1 MPDDLRRASHADRD
15 EVVERLRVAAGDGRL
30 TMAELEERVDAAF
43 AARTYAELAPLTAD
57 LPDQSPETT
66 PAARTGAVPTW
77 GQTRVVGQPGRRWTL
92 ALFSGPERTGRWVV
106 GSRHNAGAVMGSVD
120 LDLREAQFESA
131 EVRIRAFALMGGVDV
146 VVPDDCVLDAGGF
159 ALMGGFD
166 KDDKGEA
173 APPGAPVV
181 RVRGFALMGGIDV
194 RRRSRNGRK
203 GRKEL
208 EP

>member
-1 MPDDLRRASHADRD
+1 MPDDQRRASHADRD

-30 TMAELEERVDAAF
+30 TMSELEERVDAAF

-57 LPDQSPETT
+57 LPDQPPGAT
-66 PAARTGAVPTW
+66 PAVRPGALPAGGQARVS
-77 GQTRVVGQPGRRWTL
+77 GQPGRRWTL
-92 ALFSGPERTGRWVV
+92 ALFSGPERAGRWVV

-120 LDLREAQFESA
+120 LDLREAQFETA

-166 KDDKGEA
+166 ENDLGEP

-181 RVRGFALMGGIDV
+181 RVRGFAVMGGIDV
-194 RRRSRNGRK
+194 RRRRRTGRT
-203 GRKEL
+203 EV
-208 EP
+208 ES

>member
-1 MPDDLRRASHADRD
+1 MPEGQRRASHADRD
-15 EVVERLRVAAGDGRL
+15 AVVERLRVAAGDGRL

-57 LPDQSPETT
+57 LPDQAQGAA
-66 PAARTGAVPTW
+66 PAVRAGAVPA
-77 GQTRVVGQPGRRWTL
+77 RVVGQPGRRWTL

-120 LDLREAQFESA
+120 LDLREAQFETA

-146 VVPDDCVLDAGGF
+146 VVPDDCVLDVGGF

-166 KDDKGEA
+166 ESDKGGP

-181 RVRGFALMGGIDV
+181 RVRGFAVMGGIDV
-194 RRRSRNGRK
+194 RRRGRE

>member
-1 MPDDLRRASHADRD
+1 MSGSVPEGQRRASHADRD
-15 EVVERLRVAAGDGRL
+15 EVVEQLRVAAGDGRL

-57 LPDQSPETT
+57 LPDQRPGAT
-66 PAARTGAVPTW
+66 PAVRPGAVPARVT
-77 GQTRVVGQPGRRWTL
+77 GQAGRRWTL
-92 ALFSGPERTGRWVV
+92 ALFSGPERAGRWVV
-106 GSRHNAGAVMGSVD
+106 GSWHNAGAVMGSVD
-120 LDLREAQFESA
+120 LDLREAQFETA

-166 KDDKGEA
+166 ESDKGDP
-173 APPGAPVV
+173 APSGAPVV

-194 RRRSRNGRK
+194 RRRRRRAERG
-203 GRKEL
+203 EL